1 MCVVCACSIEGERER
16 ERAKNGVVHV
26 GGATWTPLEGRAVG
40 RVGVDEERCVHDSYE
55 HRRTGDCFEHD
66 WKERKQA

>member
-1 MCVVCACSIEGERER
+1 MRGVCVLDRGRERER
-16 ERAKNGVVHV
+16 ESQERSVHV

-40 RVGVDEERCVHDSYE
+40 RVGVDEERYVHDSYE